1 MVQSF
6 DIKSEDTL
14 DILRYDNTVV
24 CPSIKQVDLLKKIR
38 KFNPHFI
45 YKSMNLR
52 KHLIVL

>member
-6 DIKSEDTL
+6 DIKSGYTS
-14 DILRYDNTVV
+14 DILKYDNTVV

-45 YKSMNLR
+45 YKSMNMH